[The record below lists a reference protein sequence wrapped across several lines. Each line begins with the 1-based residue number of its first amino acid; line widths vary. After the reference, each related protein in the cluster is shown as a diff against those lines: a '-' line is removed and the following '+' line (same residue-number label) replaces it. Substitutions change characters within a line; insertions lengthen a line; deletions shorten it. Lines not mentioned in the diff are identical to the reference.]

1 MNDLSLPLAHESF
14 ISLPCPIRGVIEEF
28 WWVPGIQT
36 GQTHHTVI
44 ALLWSHQD
52 YHPLKARLMLVPA
65 QFFFG
70 EDVLASH

>member
-28 WWVPGIQT
+28 WWVPGIQP